1 MKKNFITFKYTVCD
15 ICNIWVLINKLM
27 SIFSMLVWNINLVLN
42 INYKPEISIQAKD
55 EEIWYMNVF
64 WKDTRYVCSYWPQ
77 PLQKEKKVDTKKPT
91 RFSLKIEKRKKERKI
106 FGAWLKWEITQA
118 ESFRRKEIRRESEGT
133 SLFKTVLRGVE
144 ILPST
149 LLTKCK
155 AM

>member
-1 MKKNFITFKYTVCD
+1 MKKIFITFKYTVCD

-27 SIFSMLVWNINLVLN
+27 SIFSMLVWNINLLLN
-42 INYKPEISIQAKD
+42 ISYKPEISIQAKD

-77 PLQKEKKVDTKKPT
+77 PLQKEKKVDTKNQQDSHSK
-91 RFSLKIEKRKKERKI
+91 LKKERKI

-118 ESFRRKEIRRESEGT
+118 ESFRRKEIRREIECT
-133 SLFKTVLRGVE
+133 SLFKTVLRDVE

>member
-15 ICNIWVLINKLM
+15 IYNIWVLINKLT
-27 SIFSMLVWNINLVLN
+27 SIFSMLVWNINLLLN
-42 INYKPEISIQAKD
+42 VSYKPEISIQAKD

-64 WKDTRYVCSYWPQ
+64 WKDTRHVFFPYWPQ
-77 PLQKEKKVDTKKPT
+77 PLQKEKEVDTKSQQDSYSKL
-91 RFSLKIEKRKKERKI
+91 RKRKRKI
-106 FGAWLKWEITQA
+106 FGAWVKWEITQA
-118 ESFRRKEIRRESEGT
+118 ESFRRKEMRRESEGT

>member
-27 SIFSMLVWNINLVLN
+27 SIFSMLVWNINLLLN
-42 INYKPEISIQAKD
+42 ISYKPEISIQAKD
-55 EEIWYMNVF
+55 EEIYEWF
-64 WKDTRYVCSYWPQ
+64 LKRHKTHLLLLTTASTKRKESRY
-77 PLQKEKKVDTKKPT
+77 KKPT

-118 ESFRRKEIRRESEGT
+118 ESFRRNEIRRERECT
-133 SLFKTVLRGVE
+133 SLFKTVLRDAE